1 MKKGNGEKIRLTR
14 NRLIL
19 LLRRVNPRPEPRFTT
34 QQIHNQ
40 GFPGIH
46 RQQGNRGNQVN
57 RGFGASD
64 LEPCNLAACFHSH
77 SDNAHA
83 LLLPVWLVWES
94 STAQGALMK
103 ANSASFPRV
112 MLTTRSRYDFCH
124 MSSGS
129 PDSWAPGSRESDYI
143 KFGPAPC

>member
-1 MKKGNGEKIRLTR
+1 MKKGNRENIRLTR

-19 LLRRVNPRPEPRFTT
+19 LLRHVNPRPEPRFTT

-40 GFPGIH
+40 GLPGIH

-57 RGFGASD
+57 RGLGASD
-64 LEPCNLAACFHSH
+64 LERPLAA
-77 SDNAHA
+77 
-83 LLLPVWLVWES
+83 LLPAFIHIEITLTLCSFLSVWSVNPPPLK
-94 STAQGALMK
+94 L
-103 ANSASFPRV
+103 SFPRV
-112 MLTTRSRYDFCH
+112 MLTTRSRYDFCR